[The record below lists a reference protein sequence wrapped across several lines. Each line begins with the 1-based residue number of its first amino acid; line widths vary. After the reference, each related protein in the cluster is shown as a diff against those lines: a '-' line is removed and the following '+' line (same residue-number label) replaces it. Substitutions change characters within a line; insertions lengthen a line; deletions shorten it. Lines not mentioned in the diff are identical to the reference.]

1 MLIHRPKPFLSLI
14 VIVLF
19 SCCQAQKSEQ
29 LSVSKVLKGM
39 LIENGQQYQFADEDA
54 KYNIAT
60 DTLSLM
66 SSVEYDKT
74 GELLSITLFKSE
86 GILKYTKDEVLK
98 DLKLLD
104 FVGAKYKQNWT
115 LINDTLL
122 VNESDTLNIE
132 IIVTERDRKVLLN
145 RKEGKNI
152 IAFELY

>member
-1 MLIHRPKPFLSLI
+1 M
-14 VIVLF
+14 VI
-19 SCCQAQKSEQ
+19 
-29 LSVSKVLKGM
+29 
-39 LIENGQQYQFADEDA
+39 GQQYQFADEDA
-54 KYNIAT
+54 KYYIGT
-60 DTLSLM
+60 DTLSEM

-115 LINDTLL
+115 FINDTLL

-132 IIVTERDRKVLLN
+132 IIATERDRQVLLK
-145 RKEGKNI
+145 RKEGKNV